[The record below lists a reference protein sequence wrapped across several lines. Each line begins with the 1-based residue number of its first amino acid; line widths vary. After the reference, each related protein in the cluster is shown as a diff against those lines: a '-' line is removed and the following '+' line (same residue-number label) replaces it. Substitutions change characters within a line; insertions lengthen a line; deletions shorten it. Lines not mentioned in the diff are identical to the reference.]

1 MSLGDLFKPIWKN
14 SNSEVRLDHL
24 IFLSQTEK
32 YKQGDTKVITIIK
45 KLAINDSD
53 ERIITKALSLIRKP
67 EDFKEI
73 LLFSKSASAK
83 NFILKEIE
91 KNFNE
96 WGWDLNVNDKVKFLK
111 ILKDEK
117 LIKELIL
124 REPEL
129 WEQGIEKIKNEDI
142 LCDIFKLSLNR
153 QDKNQLQ
160 FLVDYVQG
168 YSVLKSIFIAYQSS
182 PYIFPDL
189 LLNIQNKLS
198 SLPEYKSDLEV
209 RKQTEKWSKLFTTLE
224 TTVNEF
230 KNRLHQND
238 FAMSSSLTPEF
249 FSENYDSL
257 KSSPAITEEMVKAFE
272 QKLIDLKN
280 VFHEWQRKKLNYDHS
295 YSLATQLI
303 KIIDNIESL
312 AVPPNTIELTEE
324 NINDFSKQ
332 LQHKIET
339 LLTQAEEL
347 IASIPKDMYSIPVIS
362 HSREKYIAKKNRAFH
377 QIQEIK
383 NNLLKQKEYFEK
395 NQKELNVLLAKLS
408 KFFDNIDQVLAIE
421 SLNSQLNT
429 LKDEWDTLQKYI
441 SNNFSSNLFHEQEK
455 QFIDLISQCKKK
467 INKRVQKKV
476 IEHKKFISQL
486 NQEIKSKIGELEN
499 EVILLKKDPN
509 HISNRRQLLYIDFQ
523 KKIAQYRDELNPE
536 LFDNYLKRLDELN
549 NKTLEIQ
556 ENINREQSINLDKR
570 IKLCKALEESAVVE
584 ENKEKL
590 VELVKESQLK
600 WSIIGFVS
608 KRDFLE
614 SNEKFKKICQK
625 ILSDNSAA
633 VKVVEDKIQN
643 QIQQKQNLIDQVK
656 EIIDRSINSQNFKES
671 DWKKL
676 TSKIKTIIDEWKEI
690 KILSDKDNRQLNSD
704 FKNQLDS
711 FYDHRD
717 QYYHELNKE
726 RSNKL
731 NKKKTL
737 LEELLSFKELSGE
750 DTSDSKNK
758 DKSNKKTNWIS
769 LRKKLLSFVNQWQKF
784 GVAFPFSENRSLDMQ
799 FYDTVENFL
808 NHHGES
814 LENRK
819 QQKESLLVELHTI
832 NKLLQENKDPAYSQT
847 QIRKLFDIKQKWDKI
862 FPIFSKNN
870 RKINDNF
877 FLHYKKILDEHQSEI
892 NTFREE
898 RKRSL
903 EEKKD
908 LLKQLENI
916 LDQEIVSETAKKV
929 IDLQQKWKNIGHI
942 PFKGYSVIEK
952 SFYQKIH
959 WFFKQRREN
968 YKKVKDI
975 RQKNYDKKQ
984 EILTRVRYLM
994 KNLGK
999 YKTDKAIF
1007 DSHEKLK
1014 IIWEMNRQLSSQGE
1028 KTISKKIRD
1037 EIKILKTQW
1046 SEIGY
1051 AFSDKKLNDEFYGL
1065 IRSIKK

>member
-1 MSLGDLFKPIWKN
+1 MSLSDLFKPIWKN

-24 IFLSQTEK
+24 ILLSQTEK
-32 YKQGDTKVITIIK
+32 YKQGDTKVIAIIK

-53 ERIITKALSLIRKP
+53 ERITTKAISLIRKP
-67 EDFKEI
+67 EDFKEV

-91 KNFNE
+91 KNFNK
-96 WGWDLNVNDKVKFLK
+96 WGWGLNINDKIKFLK
-111 ILKDEK
+111 ILKNEK

-129 WEQGIEKIKNEDI
+129 WEQGIEKIKNENI

-153 QDKNQLQ
+153 QDKSQLQ
-160 FLVDYVQG
+160 LLVDCIQG
-168 YSVLKSIFIAYQSS
+168 YSALKSIFVAYQSS

-189 LLNIQNKLS
+189 LLNIQNKLL
-198 SLPEYKSDLEV
+198 SLPEYKSDLEIQE
-209 RKQTEKWSKLFTTLE
+209 QTKKWNKLFTTLK

-230 KNRLHQND
+230 RNRLHRSD
-238 FAMSSSLTPEF
+238 FTMSSSLTPEF

-257 KSSPAITEEMVKAFE
+257 KSSPAITEAMVKAFD

-280 VFHEWQRKKLNYDHS
+280 VFHEWQRKKSNYDHS
-295 YSLATQLI
+295 HFLAAQLI
-303 KIIDNIESL
+303 KVIDSIESL

-324 NINDFSKQ
+324 NINNFSEQ
-332 LQHKIET
+332 LQHKVET
-339 LLTQAEEL
+339 LLAQAEEL
-347 IASIPKDMYSIPVIS
+347 IANIPKDMYSLPVIS
-362 HSREKYIAKKNRAFH
+362 HSREEYIAKKNRVFH
-377 QIQEIK
+377 QSQEIK
-383 NNLLKQKEYFEK
+383 NNLFKQKEHFEK
-395 NQKELNVLLAKLS
+395 NQKELNVLLVKLS
-408 KFFDNIDQVLAIE
+408 KFFDDIDQVLAIE

-429 LKDEWDTLQKYI
+429 FKDEWDALQRYI
-441 SNNFSSNLFHEQEK
+441 SNNFSSNLFHKQEK
-455 QFIDLISQCKKK
+455 QFVDLISQCKKK

-509 HISNRRQLLYIDFQ
+509 HIFNRRQLPYIDFQ
-523 KKIAQYRDELNPE
+523 KKITQYRDELNSE
-536 LFDNYLKRLDELN
+536 LFDKYLKRLDELN

-570 IKLCKALEESAVVE
+570 IKLCKALEESAIVE

-590 VELVKESQLK
+590 VELVKEFQSK
-600 WSIIGFVS
+600 WLIIGSVS
-608 KRDFLE
+608 KKDFLE
-614 SNEKFKKICQK
+614 SNERFEKICKK
-625 ILSDNSAA
+625 ILSDNSVS

-643 QIQQKQNLIDQVK
+643 QIQQKQNLIDRVR
-656 EIIDRSINSQNFKES
+656 ETINHFINSQNFKES
-671 DWKKL
+671 DWREL
-676 TSKIKTIIDEWKEI
+676 TSKIKTIIDEWKGI
-690 KILSDKDNRQLNSD
+690 KILSDKDNQQLNLD
-704 FKNQLDS
+704 FKKQLDS
-711 FYDHRD
+711 FYNHRD

-731 NKKKTL
+731 KGKKAL
-737 LEELLSFKELSGE
+737 LEELLSFKELSGK
-750 DTSDSKNK
+750 DTSNFKNK
-758 DKSNKKTNWIS
+758 DRSDKKTNWVS
-769 LRKKLLSFVNQWQKF
+769 LRKKLLSFVNQWQKL
-784 GVAFPFSENRSLDMQ
+784 GVAFPFSENRLLDMQ
-799 FYDTVENFL
+799 FYDTIEDFL
-808 NHHGES
+808 NHHDES

-819 QQKESLLVELHTI
+819 QQKESLLAELHTI
-832 NKLLQENKDPAYSQT
+832 NKSLQENKDSVYSQT
-847 QIRKLFDIKQKWDKI
+847 QIRKLFDIRQKWDKI
-862 FPIFSKNN
+862 FPIFSKSN
-870 RKINDNF
+870 RKVNDNF
-877 FLHYKKILDEHQSEI
+877 YSHYKKILDEHQSEI

-898 RKRSL
+898 RKRNL
-903 EEKKD
+903 EGKKD

-916 LDQEIVSETAKKV
+916 LEQEIVSETAKKV
-929 IDLQQKWKNIGHI
+929 IELQQRWKSLGHI
-942 PFKGYSVIEK
+942 PIQKYSVVEK
-952 SFYQKIH
+952 SFYHKIY

-984 EILTRVRYLM
+984 EILTRIRYLM
-994 KNLGK
+994 KNLNI
-999 YKTDKAIF
+999 KTDKAIF

-1037 EIKILKTQW
+1037 EIKNLKTQW
-1046 SEIGY
+1046 NKIGH